1 MKSELFSLLYS
12 QIEISSTFCTWNDW
26 DGSQWGEGVLYSR
39 ALGLFLESKGNLDTR
54 EQLWAILVWRPRI
67 LS

>member
-12 QIEISSTFCTWNDW
+12 QVEISSTFCTWNDW

-39 ALGLFLESKGNLDTR
+39 ALELFPELKGDLDTR
-54 EQLWAILVWRPRI
+54 E
-67 LS
+67 